1 MGLRVFQGKH
11 QASRRYENE
20 FFRVFASDLS
30 ARFEAKKF
38 VGVLLGHPAAKDS
51 PDFKPDA
58 LLITENSLT
67 IVDFKNFKGAVR
79 LPSEETFW
87 TGPWINDTAKGP
99 VQVDGGASKNPFVQ
113 LRRQQDRLIEIL
125 QRVPTEVPVH
135 LHVLFHGGD
144 VDIRGDIPGKF
155 QSFFS
160 VSGPNDWAEK
170 ILDGVN
176 LDSRQRKLHDLEKLL
191 ERFEV
196 TPYEKI
202 VPLSTEDLHNKVT
215 LDAVNDAVESIPRL
229 VEEAVERSS
238 SSQASAD
245 GAPTREVVEKPKKVT
260 VLKRLSWIAVVGVI
274 LVAFFVGGVLIFGP
288 KPQDT
293 VSKMAGIDC
302 IQITELADFKA
313 AKGVCV
319 TFRVGYIR
327 DSGKYVFLQDQSYGK
342 FTALVVSNSILSE
355 ATARLTYLDKEVE
368 VRGDITE
375 YEGTP
380 QIKVFDISQ
389 LTLSE

>member
-1 MGLRVFQGKH
+1 MRVFQGKH
-11 QASRRYENE
+11 QASKRYENE
-20 FFRVFASDLS
+20 FFRVFTAHLS
-30 ARFEAKKF
+30 VLFEAKDF
-38 VGVLLGHPAAKDS
+38 EGVLLGHPAAKDS

-58 LLITENSLT
+58 LLITHDSLT
-67 IVDFKNFKGAVR
+67 IIDFKNYKGVVR
-79 LPSEETFW
+79 LPNEETFW
-87 TGPWINDTAKGP
+87 TGPWINDTVKGP
-99 VQVDGGASKNPFVQ
+99 THVGGGASKNPFAQ
-113 LRRQQDRLIEIL
+113 LRKQQDRLNEIL

-144 VDIRGDIPGKF
+144 VDIRGEIPGKF

-160 VSGPNDWAEK
+160 VSGPDDWADK
-170 ILDGVN
+170 VLDGVN
-176 LDSRQRKLHDLEKLL
+176 LGSRQKLHDLEKLV

-202 VPLSTEDLHNKVT
+202 VPLSAEDIDNKIA
-215 LDAVNDAVESIPRL
+215 LDDVKNAVQSLPRL
-229 VEEAVERSS
+229 VEEAVERTRNN
-238 SSQASAD
+238 QPSAD
-245 GAPTREVVEKPKKVT
+245 GAARREVVEKSKKVT
-260 VLKRLSWIAVVGVI
+260 VLKRLTWIAVVGVI
-274 LVAFFVGGVLIFGP
+274 LVALFVGGVLIFGP
-288 KPQDT
+288 KPQGIE
-293 VSKMAGIDC
+293 SKMAGIDC

-342 FTALVVSNSILSE
+342 FTALVVSNSMLSE
-355 ATARLTYLDKEVE
+355 AEARLTYLDKEVE